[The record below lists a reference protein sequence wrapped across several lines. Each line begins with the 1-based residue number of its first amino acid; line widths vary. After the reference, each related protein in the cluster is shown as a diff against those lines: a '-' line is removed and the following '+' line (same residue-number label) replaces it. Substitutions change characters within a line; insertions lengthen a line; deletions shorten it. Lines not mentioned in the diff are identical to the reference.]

1 MSFIFGVSGVSFW
14 LNSGYTFWAEKC
26 VSDDVY
32 SVTHIRRHM
41 MLICPFINVSF
52 DHLINKG
59 LPDFTATK
67 LTIFFF
73 L

>member
-32 SVTHIRRHM
+32 SVNRIRRRM

-59 LPDFTATK
+59 LPDFTTTE
-67 LTIFFF
+67 LTFFF